1 MAISTYSSPRYSPH
15 SSTGSDSNNKKA
27 SLWPKEYCIDNLPH
41 WIYQDN
47 EPPTNV
53 TDCKAKVSALEYT
66 VQDIELQMEIRELE
80 LRMGNSRHGS
90 SYDYEK
96 WRIQALKA
104 KQTHYYLLNA
114 HKYWLI
120 KQTPEDLDTHG
131 KLRRL
136 ISLLIEDPDDF
147 GTKAQA
153 LLN

>member
-1 MAISTYSSPRYSPH
+1 
-15 SSTGSDSNNKKA
+15 
-27 SLWPKEYCIDNLPH
+27 
-41 WIYQDN
+41 
-47 EPPTNV
+47 
-53 TDCKAKVSALEYT
+53 
-66 VQDIELQMEIRELE
+66 MEIRELE